1 MNYRKELKEFEIN
14 EANRVELLKMKNAD
28 KQRRCLLKQQKKE
41 MDQIESKIETG
52 RHNLKISMEKES
64 NVL

>member
-1 MNYRKELKEFEIN
+1 MNYRKELKELEIN

-28 KQRRCLLKQQKKE
+28 KQRRQLLKQQKKE

-52 RHNLKISMEKES
+52 RHNLKIFMEKES